1 MRTFTNKIKTLLFS
15 ILLIVVFIGCNTKNK
30 DKEAIKQPQPVASP
44 NVLSTVIDSI
54 NLEINNGSYGL
65 IDRFM
70 VIQNEE
76 LLADFKYVQDYE
88 TIAKKYDT
96 TNHQYNYNHPNWHP
110 YYKQTELHTLQSVT
124 KSVTSILLG
133 IAFDLKEDY
142 NVNTKVMPMFTDY
155 DIEAP
160 DKRKNAITIEDLLT
174 MRSGL
179 KWQEGDYTDLSD
191 DCIAMEASNEWIKYV
206 LNKPTDTLPGTR
218 FEYNSGA
225 SVLLGKIVRI
235 ITGKRIDKWAE
246 EKLFEPLGIT
256 GYYWKKTPNGEI
268 DTEGGLYLKAED
280 LAKLGALFLNKGK
293 WQNQQIVSENWV
305 TASISPIV
313 NDVNPD
319 NKSNVGYGYQWWIPE
334 HSNGKSNIFAGNGY
348 GGQFLMVVPE
358 YNLIV
363 VFNGWNINDTP
374 EKSTWSVLQDRIMP
388 VLKNNKDITNL
399 RWL

>member
-1 MRTFTNKIKTLLFS
+1 MRAFTNKFKTLLFL
-15 ILLIVVFIGCNTKNK
+15 IFLLVGIIGCNTKNK
-30 DKEAIKQPQPVASP
+30 EKEAIEKPRAVASL

-54 NLEINNGSYGL
+54 NSEINNGSYGL

-70 VIQNEE
+70 VIQNDE

-96 TNHQYNYNHPNWHP
+96 TNHQYNYNHPDWHP

-133 IAFDLKEDY
+133 IAFDLNEGY
-142 NVNTKVMPMFTDY
+142 NVSTKVMPMFTDY
-155 DIEAP
+155 EIEAL

-179 KWQEGDYTDLSD
+179 TWQEGDYTDPSD
-191 DCIAMEASNEWIKYV
+191 DCIAMEASDEWIKYV

-246 EKLFEPLGIT
+246 EKLFKPLGIT
-256 GYYWKKTPNGEI
+256 DYYWKKTPNGEI

-280 LAKLGALFLNKGK
+280 LAKLGTLFLNNGK
-293 WQNQQIVSENWV
+293 WKNQQIVSESWV
-305 TASISPIV
+305 SASISPV
-313 NDVNPD
+313 VPDVNPD
-319 NKSNVGYGYQWWIPE
+319 NESKVGYGYQWWVPE
-334 HSNGKSNIFAGNGY
+334 HSNGQMNIFAGNGY
-348 GGQFLMVVPE
+348 GGQFLMVAPE

-363 VFNGWNINDTP
+363 VFNGWNINDKP
-374 EKSTWSVLQDRIMP
+374 EKSTWSVLQDRLIP
-388 VLKNNKDITNL
+388 VLKNNK
-399 RWL
+399 